1 MIYRKEVKQ
10 MGYIIGAIACILY
23 AVFVYYVAIK
33 RPPSIIRLIKKKLNK
48 NMSDDAAVIVSYV
61 FASIALVGGIVL
73 IVLAAVK

>member
-1 MIYRKEVKQ
+1 
-10 MGYIIGAIACILY
+10 MGYIIGAIACMLY
-23 AVFVYYVAIK
+23 AAFVYYVAIK

-48 NMSDDAAVIVSYV
+48 NMSDDATVIVSYV

>member
-1 MIYRKEVKQ
+1 
-10 MGYIIGAIACILY
+10 MGYIIGAIACLLY

-61 FASIALVGGIVL
+61 FASIALAGGIVL
-73 IVLAAVK
+73 IVLAAIK